1 MRGFLYC
8 FVCFFMLFGTLNA
21 QDELGDEFVQSDDER
36 PKIIYVKNADSKNLF
51 NMSTYV
57 GQTLRVTYDLLLF
70 SNAKF
75 VGTEFVGGIDSTKV
89 VLKNPNTKW
98 RFGSDGSYKGIYEY
112 KIKSIGASIPPL
124 KVMAVSSDGNYDDFS
139 IAPAIE
145 LNVIDLYQNKK
156 YAGVLADEFKI
167 ITHRTKIYD
176 NVSNILVFEVS
187 AKNSN
192 LEDLKLP
199 GIEKQGFESIHL
211 ARDSDGIYYCIL
223 PKEVQNISFE
233 YFSLSNNSFQDI
245 ILPIVPVED
254 VVSTQDDIKPKNS
267 FLLFSNL
274 ILIGLMVV
282 ILILYFMFKRK
293 KIFLVFFLAL
303 LIYLFW
309 SVFFSKHQAI
319 LIAQQPIR
327 ILPTHNSTILE
338 VAHIDMNVEIIS
350 KHDQFYKIVTTD
362 GKIGWIRK
370 NALK

>member
-1 MRGFLYC
+1 MKFFLCSFVFFFIAFGFLQ
-8 FVCFFMLFGTLNA
+8 A
-21 QDELGDEFVQSDDER
+21 QNELSDELVQSDAEQ
-36 PKIIYVKNADSKNLF
+36 PKIVYVKIVDSKDLSSR
-51 NMSTYV
+51 STYI
-57 GQTLRVTYDLLLF
+57 GQSLRVTYKLLLF

-75 VGTEFVGGIDSTKV
+75 VGTEFIGGVDSSKI

-98 RFGSDGSYKGIYEY
+98 RLDTDGTYRGTYEY

-124 KVMAVSSDGNYDDFS
+124 KVMVVSADGNYDDFS

-156 YAGVLADEFKI
+156 YAGVVADEFNI

-176 NVSNILVFEVS
+176 NLNNILVFEVK

-199 GIEKQGFESIHL
+199 NIEKQGFESVHL
-211 ARDSDGIYYCIL
+211 SMDSDGIYYCIL
-223 PKEVQNISFE
+223 PKGVQNVSFE
-233 YFSLSNNSFQDI
+233 YFSLLSNSFQDI
-245 ILPIVPVED
+245 VLPIVLVD
-254 VVSTQDDIKPKNS
+254 DAVSTQDDIKPKNS
-267 FLLFSNL
+267 FLMFSNL
-274 ILIGLMVV
+274 VLIGLII
-282 ILILYFMFKRK
+282 ILLVAYFIFKRK
-293 KIFLVFFLAL
+293 KIFLILFILL

-309 SVFFSKHQAI
+309 SIFFSKQQAI

-327 ILPTHNSTILE
+327 ILPTYNSTILE
-338 VAHIDMNVEIIS
+338 IPHTNMKVEIIS
-350 KHDQFYKIVTTD
+350 KHDQFYKIVAAD